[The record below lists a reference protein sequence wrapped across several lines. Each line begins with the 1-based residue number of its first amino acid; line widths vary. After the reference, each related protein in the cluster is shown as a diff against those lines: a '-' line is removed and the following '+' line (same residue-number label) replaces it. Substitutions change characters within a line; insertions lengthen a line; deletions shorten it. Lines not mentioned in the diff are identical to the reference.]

1 LNSHFVPYFPY
12 QLLNI
17 ARRYVLLLLLVL
29 FSNGI
34 SASNNDSIVI
44 TQLLQKL
51 EDLQIKENGIFPKG
65 AFPSFRMYTPNKI
78 RYKADVNPFFTG
90 LVAFTLQH
98 LMPDL
103 TPSQQLQAKRIIEKA
118 KSVYPKFKNRK
129 YPERNTYNFWPT
141 DTVQI
146 YPNGGWL
153 NLFNKPQALADD
165 LDDTVILLLAQN
177 VDDSIANKVH
187 DFMQLYRNG
196 LKKKANTIVEKYQGI
211 EAYSTWF
218 GDKMPI
224 ELDVCVQANA
234 LYFVQYYHMLWS
246 STDSATLKLITNV
259 IRDKEYIS
267 GANHL
272 SPQYVRPSVLLY
284 HFSRLMA
291 LKPIPE
297 LETLKPSLVEET
309 EKLLKDSD
317 LFMDQVL
324 LSTSLLRWGVQPPNL
339 APHKTKGLATLIEDD
354 NFAFFINNMGSMLPN
369 SIKDEVYKL
378 GALRFSYHCPG
389 YNYLL
394 LLENLV
400 WLQKLNS
407 N

>member
-1 LNSHFVPYFPY
+1 LKSHFIPYFPY
-12 QLLNI
+12 HLFNSAKRYI
-17 ARRYVLLLLLVL
+17 ALFALVL

-34 SASNNDSIVI
+34 SASNNDSILI

-51 EDLQIKENGIFPKG
+51 DDLQIKENGIFPKG
-65 AFPSFRMYTPNKI
+65 AFPSYRMYALNKT
-78 RYKADVNPFFTG
+78 RYKADINPFFTG

-103 TPSQQLQAKRIIEKA
+103 TPSQQLQAKRIIERA

-141 DTVQI
+141 DTVQV

-153 NLFNKPQALADD
+153 NLFNKPQAIADD

-177 VDDSIANKVH
+177 VDDSSAFKVH
-187 DFMQLYRNG
+187 NYFQLFRNG
-196 LKKKANTIVEKYQGI
+196 LKKKANNIVEKYQGI

-218 GDKMPI
+218 GYKMPI
-224 ELDVCVQANA
+224 ELDVCVQSNA
-234 LYFVQYYHMLWS
+234 LYFVQYYHLPWS

-259 IRDKEYIS
+259 IREKEYKT
-267 GANHL
+267 GADHL
-272 SPQYVRPSVLLY
+272 SPQYVRPSILLY

-297 LETLKPSLVEET
+297 LEILKPSLIAET
-309 EKLLKDSD
+309 EKLLSATD

-324 LSTSLLRWGVQPPNL
+324 LSTSLLRWGVQPPKL
-339 APHKTKGLATLIEDD
+339 APHKTKGFAKLIEDD
-354 NFAFFINNMGSMLPN
+354 TFSFFINNMGSMLPN

-378 GALRFSYHCPG
+378 GVLRFTYHCPG

-400 WLQKLNS
+400 WQQKMNS

>member
-1 LNSHFVPYFPY
+1 MPL
-12 QLLNI
+12 
-17 ARRYVLLLLLVL
+17 RRIFALLLLL
-29 FSNGI
+29 FISNGLY
-34 SASNNDSIVI
+34 ANDSILV

-51 EDLQIKENGIFPKG
+51 DDLQIKENGIFPKG
-65 AFPSFRMYTPNKI
+65 AFPSFRMYTPNKS

-103 TPSQQLQAKRIIEKA
+103 TPSQQLQAKTIIERA
-118 KSVYPKFKNRK
+118 KSVYPKFKNQK

-177 VDDSIANKVH
+177 AADSVAKKVH
-187 DFMQLYRNG
+187 EFMQGYKNG
-196 LKKKANTIVEKYQGI
+196 LKKKANNIVEKYQGI

-234 LYFVQYYHMLWS
+234 LYFVQFYHLPWS
-246 STDSATLKLITNV
+246 LTDSATLKLITHV

-297 LETLKPSLVEET
+297 LEILKPSLIVET
-309 EKLLKDSD
+309 EKLLSATD

-354 NFAFFINNMGSMLPN
+354 TFAFFINNMGSMLPN
-369 SIKDEVYKL
+369 AIKDGVYKL

-400 WLQKLNS
+400 WQQRLFSK
-407 N
+407 